1 MTEETIYKLHDIEK
15 YNYNYREQNSRHFSK
30 TNTIHVISD
39 KSMIPVISG
48 KFMWEISPTDPS
60 PLALYLVDRSLPLF
74 LENQVS

>member
-48 KFMWEISPTDPS
+48 KFM
-60 PLALYLVDRSLPLF
+60 
-74 LENQVS
+74 